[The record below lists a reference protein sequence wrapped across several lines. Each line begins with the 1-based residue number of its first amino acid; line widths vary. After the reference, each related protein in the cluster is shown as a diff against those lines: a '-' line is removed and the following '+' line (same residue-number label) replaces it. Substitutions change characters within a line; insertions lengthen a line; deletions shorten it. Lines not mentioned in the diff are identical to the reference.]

1 MLSPDTS
8 STLIE
13 PGVFMSDSAPTEN
26 SVVKRTAGGAQ
37 RKQDDGSDRIYLRV
51 LGKFDV
57 AVNGRSVSLGVMSQ
71 RLLTLLAI
79 RSSQVP
85 SGHMLRGHAAGR
97 LWPETR
103 TSRAAANLRSAIWR
117 LQQTCPGVLEASF
130 SDLRLAAGVSVD
142 IAEVTS
148 VAFGLLVPTADPSAA
163 QLSDAV
169 RCNLYDDIDPDI
181 GEDDWLT
188 AERERFHQLRI
199 HALEALADK
208 LIAAGSHGAA
218 VEAALGAIRAD
229 PFRERAHHLLI
240 SAYLAEGS
248 QLEARRQYTAYCE
261 LLRREL
267 DLAPSAEFTALF
279 GNAMPHVGP
288 GAASAGMPLSGPAS
302 HPDQH
307 SDRRPGT
314 SPGYDVPSQGRRGQS
329 QLPSALIGGRRVVG
343 LD

>member
-1 MLSPDTS
+1 
-8 STLIE
+8 
-13 PGVFMSDSAPTEN
+13 MSDTAPIT
-26 SVVKRTAGGAQ
+26 
-37 RKQDDGSDRIYLRV
+37 LRV

-57 AVNGRSVSLGVMSQ
+57 TVNGHSVSLGVMSQ

-85 SGHMLRGHAAGR
+85 SGHMLRGHAAGK

-117 LQQTCPGVLEASF
+117 LQQSCPGILEASF

-148 VAFGLLVPTADPSAA
+148 VAFGLLVPTADPSTA
-163 QLSDAV
+163 QLGAAV

-188 AERERFHQLRI
+188 AERERFRQLRI

-208 LIAAGSHGAA
+208 LIAVGSHGAA

-240 SAYLAEGS
+240 TAYLAEGS
-248 QLEARRQYTAYCE
+248 QLEARRQYNAYCE

-267 DLAPSAEFTALF
+267 GLRPSAAFTALL
-279 GNAMPHVGP
+279 GNTTPPAGP
-288 GAASAGMPLSGPAS
+288 GAATASVPPTGAAGCRPRRE
-302 HPDQH
+302 
-307 SDRRPGT
+307 DRCPGAL
-314 SPGYDVPSQGRRGQS
+314 PGYGLPSQDRRGQS
-329 QLPSALIGGRRVVG
+329 PSALVG
-343 LD
+343 SYRIAGLN